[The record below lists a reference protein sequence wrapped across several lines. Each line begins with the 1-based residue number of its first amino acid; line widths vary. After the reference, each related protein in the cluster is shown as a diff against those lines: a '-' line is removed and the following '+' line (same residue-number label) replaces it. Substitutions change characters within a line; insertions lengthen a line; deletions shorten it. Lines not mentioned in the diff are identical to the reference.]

1 MLEHGLNCAHLG
13 KKRKTGEG
21 RTVFALVLLL
31 CKSNLGVSRWMHIL
45 SFFCSHFHSTLWSLP
60 TSKNMSLLLLELKP
74 EFRLCYR
81 SMSSKGSIQ
90 CGECM
95 CKVTEWAVLPSASTE
110 VPSDVMPSDVIP
122 SFSRSCPGH
131 PSVLLFLNLPLISC
145 SVRKLLPQCGF
156 QTFLSVF

>member
-1 MLEHGLNCAHLG
+1 MWGCGFLNFYLLFSCPVKKKKTTVKHSAGWCGCSLPWNLIIPWLGYGLLTHL
-13 KKRKTGEG
+13 
-21 RTVFALVLLL
+21 
-31 CKSNLGVSRWMHIL
+31 
-45 SFFCSHFHSTLWSLP
+45 LWSLA